1 MTTEFAAALG
11 QSALWTALL
20 LSGPLLVVAMVVG
33 TMTRVLR
40 SVQQVEEPK
49 PVYVPQIL
57 AGFLF
62 AALLGSWMLQVSVA
76 FGTETLL
83 SF

>member
-1 MTTEFAAALG
+1 MNADLVAALG
-11 QSALWTALL
+11 ESALWTALL

-40 SVQQVEEPK
+40 SVRQVEEPK

-57 AGFLF
+57 AAFLL
-62 AALLGSWMLQVSVA
+62 AAMVGGWMLQFSVA

-83 SF
+83 AL

>member
-1 MTTEFAAALG
+1 MTTDLVAALG

-33 TMTRVLR
+33 TMNRVLR
-40 SVQQVEEPK
+40 SVHQVEAPK

-57 AGFLF
+57 AAFLL
-62 AALLGSWMLQVSVA
+62 AALIGSWMLRMSVA
-76 FGTETLL
+76 FAI
-83 SF
+83 